1 MSRRSNHGKSHK
13 VDLKLNLAPPMRE
26 DTSRRAAIVVDS
38 PRGSSSSSSCLSSET
53 EQGLPCQTSP
63 EATSMVL
70 AACPRCLMYV
80 MLPEEDPKCCPK
92 MKEFNKSGGLSQS
105 LKMSGGLSQDSSCEL
120 HGPNLPNPF
129 KFILHTKASAG
140 NLERESH
147 LITSDLTKSN

>member
-1 MSRRSNHGKSHK
+1 RRARVVVEIPPLALLPRRSTRRQSSLLLKVAASPPASERTRMSRRSNHGKSHK

-26 DTSRRAAIVVDS
+26 DASRRAATVVDS

-92 MKEFNKSGGLSQS
+92 CKNAVLLDFL
-105 LKMSGGLSQDSSCEL
+105 C
-120 HGPNLPNPF
+120 
-129 KFILHTKASAG
+129 
-140 NLERESH
+140 
-147 LITSDLTKSN
+147 SNRKT